1 MLKSIAASVSADGIN
16 RVKPSV
22 YFNPIAQPISHR
34 PATNRVTQARLDGIA
49 ASYRCGAF
57 GRVSMVPNAVMPTA
71 HSTIGT
77 TAVQGRPVRSQNA
90 PQITGVIT
98 PMV

>member
-1 MLKSIAASVSADGIN
+1 MLRSIAASVSADGTR

-22 YFNPIAQPISHR
+22 YFNPIDQPISQR
-34 PATNRVTQARLDGIA
+34 PATNRWIHARLDGIA
-49 ASYRCGAF
+49 APYRCGAL
-57 GRVSMVPNAVMPTA
+57 GRVSMVPNTVMPTA

-77 TAVQGRPVRSQNA
+77 NAVQGRPVRSQNA

>member
-1 MLKSIAASVSADGIN
+1 MSRIVQGDTSSSAIRIADQLKPQQKLSASSRSLAVVSLL
-16 RVKPSV
+16 
-22 YFNPIAQPISHR
+22 NPG
-34 PATNRVTQARLDGIA
+34 LDGIA
-49 ASYRCGAF
+49 APYRCGAF
-57 GRVSMVPNAVMPTA
+57 GRVSMYPNTVMPTA

-77 TAVQGRPVRSQNA
+77 NAVQGRPVRSQNA